1 MDEDSMA
8 GRLFWGWFKHRSEEF
23 RKIKLK
29 VDEYLNIQLILHDK
43 KHRTNKNNFGGIPI
57 FYSLVMLINYLL

>member
-8 GRLFWGWFKHRSEEF
+8 GRPFWGWFKHRSEEF

-43 KHRTNKNNFGGIPI
+43 NTELTKIISEVYQYFTPW
-57 FYSLVMLINYLL
+57 

>member
-1 MDEDSMA
+1 MA
-8 GRLFWGWFKHRSEEF
+8 GRPFWGWFKHRSEEF

-43 KHRTNKNNFGGIPI
+43 NTELTKIISEVYQYFTPW
-57 FYSLVMLINYLL
+57 